1 MYTNTNDMKHRC
13 PDCYTTMPTKKIFD
27 LHTTMCKFIHTSSY
41 EHTIDKYYTDMELP
55 SQEAM
60 AHYLFHLTHKYQELE
75 QKMAKLQKCVIPQRR
90 KTIQEYLEQL
100 APPTQPFQEWLQ
112 QIKIT
117 DEALEILFKTDLKT
131 AIKHVL
137 DPFLFEIPLRAFSQ
151 KPNTFYLYDKQQEW
165 HLMTSDEFSKMIDK
179 IEHKFLRKYT
189 TWATE
194 NSEEL
199 SKTQQAQERNII
211 YMSKVNGVKQ
221 SPRAPDIKKWLYSKI
236 AVSLTQVTV

>member
-1 MYTNTNDMKHRC
+1 MYTNTTEMKHRC

-27 LHTTMCKFIHTSSY
+27 LHTTMCKFIHTSGY
-41 EHTIDKYYTDMELP
+41 EHSIDKYYTDMELP

-90 KTIQEYLEQL
+90 RTIQEYLEQL
-100 APPTQPFQEWLQ
+100 APPTYTFQEWLQ
-112 QIKIT
+112 KIEIT
-117 DEALEILFKTDLKT
+117 EEALELLFKTELRT
-131 AIKHVL
+131 AIKHVI
-137 DPFLFEIPLRAFSQ
+137 DPLLTEIPLLAFSQ

-165 HLMTSDEFSKMIDK
+165 HLMTTEEFSKMVEK

-189 TWATE
+189 CWANE
-194 NSEEL
+194 HSEEL
-199 SKTQQAQERNII
+199 GKTQQAQERNIM
-211 YMSKVNGVKQ
+211 YMAKVNGVRQ
-221 SPRAPDIKKWLYSKI
+221 QPRAPDIKKWLYSKI